1 MTPPEPFYILCPSC
15 GAPHRSWSRSGNT
28 YGATTLWSDGVVT
41 SVMLPPPDP
50 IVARCA
56 RCAVYFWLDAAQRL
70 FPREGDDPE
79 AVLHITEVGPE
90 RAGVIRA
97 LRAAL
102 GVPMGE
108 AKRLVDAGR
117 PFNPD
122 APRSVVDELR
132 DRLCTLGAKVT
143 LRARDGRIGDEGLD
157 VAPNVAAPTEAFLL
171 DALDAGAAPT
181 RPHEIALR
189 VSAWRLGNDPYRGT
203 GRAFVRYGDRT
214 ARVRESLERLVD
226 VLSLEVP
233 EECVLR
239 GECARQLERFDEAR
253 SLLTAALPLEVQ
265 RRAGILRALAG
276 VRDPTLSVVWTR
288 R

>member
-1 MTPPEPFYILCPSC
+1 MTPPEPFYVLCPAC

-70 FPREGDDPE
+70 FPREGADPE
-79 AVLHITEVGPE
+79 AVLHITAVGPE
-90 RAGVIRA
+90 RAGVIR
-97 LRAAL
+97 
-102 GVPMGE
+102 
-108 AKRLVDAGR
+108 
-117 PFNPD
+117 
-122 APRSVVDELR
+122 
-132 DRLCTLGAKVT
+132 
-143 LRARDGRIGDEGLD
+143 IGDEGLD
-157 VAPNVAAPTEAFLL
+157 AAPNVAAPTEAFLL

-181 RPHEIALR
+181 RPHEVALR
-189 VSAWRLGNDPYRGT
+189 VSAWRVGNDPYRGT

-226 VLSLEVP
+226 VLSLDVP

-253 SLLTAALPLEVQ
+253 SLLTPALPVEVQ

-276 VRDPTLSVVWTR
+276 LRDPTLSVVWTR